1 MFTTV
6 PSFGADDISSCSA
19 GGGGGGGGGGGFIVI
34 AWCVPAS
41 MLSGNDS
48 STLSTSYTRKAVLWP
63 SRLANAQI
71 LIQKTVKWRIENMD

>member
-6 PSFGADDISSCSA
+6 PSFGADDISACSA

-41 MLSGNDS
+41 MLSRNDS

-63 SRLANAQI
+63 SRLASAQMPI
-71 LIQKTVKWRIENMD
+71 RKRAKNESG